1 MKISFDYEDAGFT
14 LVVQA
19 NPILNNIK
27 DSKFTG
33 IRRLNNI
40 YLSDENFGIFH
51 SALCFDDFEVIRK
64 IMDSLL
70 DVSDQPSKPLLHYVP
85 DFSYSR
91 SPIPL
96 LYSHYPLSGIPVSQ
110 AFHQERSLLP
120 ARLYHHPAL
129 PQLPPVR
136 DQDRTY
142 SPEKSAVL

>member
-1 MKISFDYEDAGFT
+1 MTISFDYEDAGFT

-19 NPILNNIK
+19 NRILNNMK

-40 YLSDENFGIFH
+40 YLSEDNFRIFH
-51 SALCFDDFEVIRK
+51 SALCFDDFEVIKK

-70 DVSDQPSKPLLHYVP
+70 DVSDQPSKPLLHYMP
-85 DFSYSR
+85 DFSYNR
-91 SPIPL
+91 SPTPL

-120 ARLYHHPAL
+120 SRLYHHPAL
-129 PQLPPVR
+129 PQ
-136 DQDRTY
+136 
-142 SPEKSAVL
+142 SP

>member
-1 MKISFDYEDAGFT
+1 MKISFDYGEAGFT

-19 NPILNNIK
+19 NPILNNIR

-40 YLSDENFGIFH
+40 YLSDDNFRTFH
-51 SALCFDDFEVIRK
+51 SALCFDDFEVIRS
-64 IMDSLL
+64 IMDKLL

-85 DFSYSR
+85 DFSYNR
-91 SPIPL
+91 DPIPL

-120 ARLYHHPAL
+120 SRLYHHPAL
-129 PQLPPVR
+129 PQ
-136 DQDRTY
+136 
-142 SPEKSAVL
+142 